1 MAEKLKFSKVEIPLL
16 NESVEVLAQTPKE
29 AEGRTMKLD
38 LTRYLKGKGVEA
50 VFKLNA
56 VGEKIVAKIIRLH
69 VFGFYIRRMM
79 RKNID
84 YVEDSFKAESK
95 NALMIIKPFLITRK
109 KVHRSL
115 KKALREK
122 AKAEIQEYLKDK
134 DAGQIFEDLL
144 TGKLQKQLSLKLK
157 KIYPLTFCDIRDI
170 SVKKFH

>member
-16 NESVEVLAQTPKE
+16 NESVEILAQTPKE

-38 LTRYLKGKGVEA
+38 LTRHLKGKGVEA

-56 VGEKIVAKIIRLH
+56 AGEKIIARIIRLH
-69 VFGFYIRRMM
+69 IFSFNIRRMM

-122 AKAEIQEYLKDK
+122 AREEIKEYIKDK
-134 DAGQIFEDLL
+134 ESDKIFEDLL

-157 KIYPLTFCDIRDI
+157 KIYPLTFCDIRDVI
-170 SVKKFH
+170 VKKFL